1 MHKNSGFATRAIHI
15 GQSPDP
21 LTGAVSL
28 PVYQTSTFR
37 QRDFADFEFD
47 YSRADNPTRHNLE
60 ETIASLEEGSGA
72 VAFGSGL
79 AAESAVFS
87 LLSAGDHILFSKNV
101 YGGTFRIFESVF
113 TRFGL
118 QASWVDTT
126 IPAEVEKALLPGTK
140 MIFVETPT
148 NPMMQLTDIAA
159 IAELASDHGLLL
171 VVDNTF
177 MSPYYQRPL
186 SLGAR
191 LVVHSTTKY
200 LNGHSDVVG
209 GVIISSDQKL
219 VDQLRFLQM
228 SVGAV
233 PGPFDCWLTQRSLK
247 TLALRMQSHN
257 RNAMALAENLAA
269 SNKIEAVFYPGL
281 SSHPQ
286 HNLAKQQQRDPFG
299 NPGFGGMI
307 SITLKDMAAARS
319 FTQALEVF
327 TLAESL
333 GGVESLICHP
343 ATMTHASIPAE
354 ERAALGISDGLLRL
368 SVGIED
374 IDDLL
379 QDVDRGL
386 AAV

>member
-28 PVYQTSTFR
+28 PVYQTSTFK

-60 ETIASLEEGSGA
+60 ETIASLEGGAGA

-113 TRFGL
+113 SRFGL
-118 QASWVDTT
+118 QASWVDSTK
-126 IPAEVEKALLPGTK
+126 PAEVEKALRTNTK

-159 IAELASDHGLLL
+159 VAELAKNRKLLL

-191 LVVHSTTKY
+191 LVIHSTTKY
-200 LNGHSDVVG
+200 LNGHSDVIG
-209 GVIISSDQKL
+209 GVVISSDEDL

-247 TLALRMQSHN
+247 TLALRMQAHN
-257 RNAMALAENLAA
+257 RNAMTLAENLAGSA
-269 SNKIEAVFYPGL
+269 KIETVFYPGL

-286 HNLAKQQQRDPFG
+286 HDLAKQQQQDPFG

-307 SITLKDMAAARS
+307 SITLKDITAARN
-319 FTQALEVF
+319 FTQALSVF

-343 ATMTHASIPAE
+343 ATMTHASIPPE
-354 ERAALGISDGLLRL
+354 ERAALGISEGLLRL

-374 IDDLL
+374 IGDLL

-386 AAV
+386 AAI